1 MQLPSKSRH
10 EYKSTEFGT
19 SVGAATSASNPHLG
33 PIWMPSLSAPRRR
46 RGRAPSAGPMMPP
59 SCRLASSSYTW
70 PTQRPLPRPRSSE
83 LPSELRTSRTRTSL
97 RAADLGIPP
106 PLCHCHTMAPIPNL
120 LPQRPTR
127 STTLI
132 SRSRA
137 SLTSNNRSNGS
148 ECSSIA
154 KCHRRRRQIH
164 ALPSQAQLPPS
175 HRMASTLLSRAR
187 ADQVGTIPR
196 RRP

>member
-1 MQLPSKSRH
+1 
-10 EYKSTEFGT
+10 
-19 SVGAATSASNPHLG
+19 
-33 PIWMPSLSAPRRR
+33 MPCLSAHRRR

-70 PTQRPLPRPRSSE
+70 PTQRPLPRRHSKE
-83 LPSELRTSRTRTSL
+83 LPSELRASRARTSL

-106 PLCHCHTMAPIPNL
+106 PLCRCHTMAPIPNL
-120 LPQRPTR
+120 LQQRPTR

-137 SLTSNNRSNGS
+137 YLTSNNRSNGIG
-148 ECSSIA
+148 CSRIA
-154 KCHRRRRQIH
+154 RCHRRRRQIH
-164 ALPSQAQLPPS
+164 ALPSQAQPPRS
-175 HRMASTLLSRAR
+175 HHMASTLLSRAR
-187 ADQVGTIPR
+187 AGQVGTIPR